1 MGKRIK
7 SYPILRFW
15 SCIGSAVLLC
25 ACTGRNTTQV
35 QYQAAEHSA
44 VVADL
49 AQDEGKDMQEQ
60 LADSSL
66 NSLATEQEG
75 QLTDETV
82 ARMDASFGGDVDT
95 LSDAERRM
103 IEAGLVEIV
112 PNDSTISI
120 HLVYAT
126 PENFMG
132 EAVYG
137 DLQRAYL
144 LPEVALMLEHAA
156 ELLHRERP
164 NLRFI
169 IYDAARPMSVQQRMW
184 NLVKGT
190 SNYIYV
196 SNPARGGGLHNY
208 GAAVDLTLGDH
219 TGRPLPMGT
228 PFDFFGSAAHID
240 REEELLAKNLITSQ
254 ELENRRLLRRVMRQA
269 GFIPLRSEWW
279 HFNAMS
285 RAEARERYRVLE

>member
-7 SYPILRFW
+7 RYTLLRFW

-25 ACTGRNTTQV
+25 ACTGRNNTHV
-35 QYQAAEHSA
+35 RDQAAEHSA
-44 VVADL
+44 VVADF
-49 AQDEGKDMQEQ
+49 AQDEGKDVQEQ
-60 LADSSL
+60 LADRSL
-66 NSLATEQEG
+66 DTLATEQEG
-75 QLTDETV
+75 QFTEEIV
-82 ARMDASFGGDVDT
+82 ARMDVSFGGDVDT

-126 PENFMG
+126 PDNFMG
-132 EAVYG
+132 ETVYG

-144 LPEVALMLEHAA
+144 LPEVALMLERAA

-164 NLRFI
+164 DLRFI

-208 GAAVDLTLGDH
+208 GAAVDLTLADH

-228 PFDFFGSAAHID
+228 PFDFFGAAAHID

-279 HFNAMS
+279 HFNFCS
-285 RAEARERYRVLE
+285 RNVARQKYKLIP

>member
-1 MGKRIK
+1 
-7 SYPILRFW
+7 
-15 SCIGSAVLLC
+15 
-25 ACTGRNTTQV
+25 
-35 QYQAAEHSA
+35 
-44 VVADL
+44 
-49 AQDEGKDMQEQ
+49 MQEQ
-60 LADSSL
+60 LEDSSL
-66 NSLATEQEG
+66 DSLATEQEG

-126 PENFMG
+126 PNNFMG

-164 NLRFI
+164 DLRFI

-208 GAAVDLTLGDH
+208 GAAVDL
-219 TGRPLPMGT
+219 

>member
-1 MGKRIK
+1 MKNYITVYI
-7 SYPILRFW
+7 SLRFW

-25 ACTGRNTTQV
+25 ACTGRNRAQV
-35 QYQAAEHSA
+35 QDPAAELVA
-44 VVADL
+44 VVADEV
-49 AQDEGKDMQEQ
+49 QGEEKDGRK
-60 LADSSL
+60 SSL
-66 NSLATEQEG
+66 DTLAAESRA
-75 QLTDETV
+75 QLEEEDCS
-82 ARMDASFGGDVDT
+82 RLDASFGGETDT
-95 LSDAERRM
+95 LSATERRM

-112 PNDSTISI
+112 PNDSTISV

-126 PENFMG
+126 PDNFMG

-137 DLQRAYL
+137 DLRRAYL
-144 LPEVALMLEHAA
+144 LPEVALMLQHAA
-156 ELLHRERP
+156 ELLHQERP
-164 NLRFI
+164 DLRFI
-169 IYDAARPMSVQQRMW
+169 IYDAARPMS
-184 NLVKGT
+184 GT

-219 TGRPLPMGT
+219 MGRPLPMGT
-228 PFDFFGSAAHID
+228 PFDFFGAAAHID

-285 RAEARERYRVLE
+285 RAEAKAGYRVIE

>member
-7 SYPILRFW
+7 RYTLLRFW

-25 ACTGRNTTQV
+25 ACTGQNTTQV

-49 AQDEGKDMQEQ
+49 AQGEGKDMQEQ

-66 NSLATEQEG
+66 DSLATEQEG

-126 PENFMG
+126 PDNFMG

-164 NLRFI
+164 DLRFI

-228 PFDFFGSAAHID
+228 PFDFFGPAAHIV

>member
-1 MGKRIK
+1 MKNYITVYI
-7 SYPILRFW
+7 SLRFW

-25 ACTGRNTTQV
+25 ACTGRNRAQV
-35 QYQAAEHSA
+35 HDPAAEQVA
-44 VVADL
+44 VVADEV
-49 AQDEGKDMQEQ
+49 QDEGEDGRK
-60 LADSSL
+60 SSFDNAWDTL
-66 NSLATEQEG
+66 GAESGA
-75 QLTDETV
+75 QLTNENGS
-82 ARMDASFGGDVDT
+82 RLDASFGGEVDT
-95 LSDAERRM
+95 LSATERRM
-103 IEAGLVEIV
+103 LEAGLVEIV
-112 PNDSTISI
+112 PNDSTISV

-126 PENFMG
+126 PDNFMG

-137 DLQRAYL
+137 DLRRAYL
-144 LPEVALMLEHAA
+144 LPEVALMLQHAA
-156 ELLHRERP
+156 ELLHQERP
-164 NLRFI
+164 DLRFI

-228 PFDFFGSAAHID
+228 PFDFFGAAAHIN

-285 RAEARERYRVLE
+285 RAEAKAGYRVIE